1 MAFMS
6 PAHLSDPEALAAV
19 RQHHAAMLDRASAL
33 SQTLT
38 AAVEAGDASTVYDER
53 GNLIEWCADDL
64 VPHCAAEEDRLYALA
79 GGVAAAGMLV
89 EALRHDHEAIAAL
102 VEELRGSDGVR
113 AAAVGQSVVRAFALH
128 ADKEDSL
135 LFPALAADPE
145 LGFAEAVEGLEE
157 VVGAV

>member
-1 MAFMS
+1 MACMS
-6 PAHLSDPEALAAV
+6 HLSDREALAAV
-19 RQHHAAMLDRASAL
+19 RQHHTSMLDRASAL

-64 VPHCAAEEDRLYALA
+64 VPHFTAEERLYGLA
-79 GGVAAAGMLV
+79 DGVAGAGLLA

-102 VEELRGSDGVR
+102 VEELRASDGVR
-113 AAAVGQSVVRAFALH
+113 AAAVGQSIVRAFALH

-135 LFPALAADPE
+135 LFPAVADDPE
-145 LGFAEAVEGLEE
+145 LGFGAAVEGLEE
-157 VVGAV
+157 VVGAA